1 MGQERKK
8 EVINVCLDHFIEK
21 GLTETSTRSLSSAL
35 KLQNGGLYYY
45 FESKDEVVVLCAEE
59 AAMRLEKA
67 LILPTVKRLDNPELM
82 VSKLKAEA
90 DKMAP
95 TMSFLVSVCASKRYK
110 DKVKPVLDRLSER
123 YGIYVD
129 AIAKK
134 LGCEQEAIEP
144 YVYMA
149 ITAVANYMIFEE
161 DVFVVP
167 HMEIVKAAIR
177 DLTHTDAG

>member
-134 LGCEQEAIEP
+134 LGCEQETIEP

-167 HMEIVKAAIR
+167 QMEIVKAAIR